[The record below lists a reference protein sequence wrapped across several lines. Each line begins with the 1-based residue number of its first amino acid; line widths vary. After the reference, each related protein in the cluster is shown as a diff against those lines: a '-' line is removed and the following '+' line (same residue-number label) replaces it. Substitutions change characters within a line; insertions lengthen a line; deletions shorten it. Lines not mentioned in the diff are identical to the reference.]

1 VNGEHLRAFLWL
13 RWRLMANQWR
23 RGGALNAMLMTIV
36 AAGLLV
42 MVVPLFAGSFAL
54 GIFAFPKATPEH
66 LLYAW
71 DAMIASFVFLWSIG
85 LMTELQRTETL
96 SLSKFLHLPVSPKGA
111 FVINYVSSLLQLT
124 LIVFV
129 PVLFGFGLALVYSRG
144 ALFLSV
150 LPLTAA
156 FLLMVTALTYQFQ
169 GWLAA
174 LMINP
179 RRRRTVVV
187 ATTAVLVLIFQ
198 LPNLLRFSGPWSI
211 EKRAEES
218 AKFADELAAL
228 NRRLQAGEFDAIEHL
243 RRQQELL
250 EQHELATQEV
260 SREDA
265 RRLRR
270 TAMLLNLA
278 LPVGWLPL
286 GVMNAAEGKVVP
298 AVLGSLGMSLIG
310 AAGLWRAYRTTIGLY
325 QGRFI
330 PPKRAA
336 ATAVSSPT
344 RAHKPGSLFLERR
357 LPGLSEPVS
366 AIALGSLRSLMR
378 SPESK
383 MMLLTPLLMSAV
395 FGSMILRLPK
405 GTAGASPVLLA
416 IGAIGM
422 ALFGASQLMA
432 NQFGFDRDGF
442 RVYVLCAAARRDI
455 LLGKNVAFAPLV
467 LGMAAILLAAI
478 RMISPM
484 RFDHFLSMLP
494 QSISMFLLYCMLMN
508 VLSILAPMHIAAGSL
523 KPTSVRLTPVLLQL
537 AAIVFIFPLI
547 EAPTL
552 LPLAIEMLLEWQGWT
567 ARMPVCLLLSLVEC
581 AAVVAIYCFALNWQG
596 RLLREREQTI
606 LDTVTNRAA

>member
-23 RGGALNAMLMTIV
+23 RGGALNAALMTIV
-36 AAGLLV
+36 AVGLLV

-54 GIFAFPKATPEH
+54 GVFAFPNATPEH

-71 DAMIASFVFLWSIG
+71 DAMIVSFVFLWSIG

-96 SLSKFLHLPVSPKGA
+96 SLSKFLHLPVSPQGA
-111 FVINYVSSLLQLT
+111 FIINYVSSLLQLT

-129 PVLFGFGLALVYSRG
+129 PVLFGSGLALVYSRG
-144 ALFLSV
+144 ALFLGV

-174 LMINP
+174 LMSNP

-218 AKFADELAAL
+218 TKFTGELQDL
-228 NRRLQAGEFDAIEHL
+228 NRGFQSGEFDAIEHL

-260 SREDA
+260 NREDA
-265 RRLRR
+265 RRLRQ
-270 TAMLLNLA
+270 TAMILNLV

-286 GVMNAAEGKVVP
+286 GVMNAAEGNLLP
-298 AVLGSLGMSLIG
+298 AILGSLGMSLIG
-310 AAGLWRAYRTTIGLY
+310 AAALWRAYRTTIGLY
-325 QGRFI
+325 QGQFASRA
-330 PPKRAA
+330 RALATAA
-336 ATAVSSPT
+336 APPA

-357 LPGLSEPVS
+357 LPGLSDPVS
-366 AIALGSLRSLMR
+366 AIALGSLRSLLR

-383 MMLLTPLLMSAV
+383 MMLLTPILMSAV
-395 FGSMILRLPK
+395 FGSMILRSPK
-405 GTAGASPVLLA
+405 GTAGVSPSLVA
-416 IGAIGM
+416 IGAIAM

-442 RVYVLCAAARRDI
+442 RVYVLSAAPRRDI
-455 LLGKNVAFAPLV
+455 LLGKNVAFAPLM
-467 LGMAAILLAAI
+467 LGMAAVLLTALQL
-478 RMISPM
+478 ISPM
-484 RFDHFLSMLP
+484 RWDHFVSMLP
-494 QSISMFLLYCMLMN
+494 QSISMFLLFCMLMN
-508 VLSILAPMHIAAGSL
+508 VLSIAAPMHIAAGSL
-523 KPTSVRLTPVLLQL
+523 KPTTFKLIPILLQL
-537 AAIVFIFPLI
+537 AVIVFVFPVI
-547 EAPTL
+547 ESPTL
-552 LPLAIEMLLEWQGWT
+552 LPLAVEAGLEWQGWT
-567 ARMPVCLLLSLVEC
+567 AGVPICLLLSLLEC
-581 AAVVAIYCFALNWQG
+581 AAVILLYRFSLNWQG
-596 RLLREREQTI
+596 RLLRAREQTI
-606 LDTVTNRAA
+606 LDTVTNRAP